1 MIAKKRENTLSRQN
15 LADYLED
22 WARGLRQGQ
31 LEVEGATWS
40 VPEEVEAKLHLKE
53 KKGRLVLK
61 LKCTWETLPEYKLE
75 AREPV
80 VRWQESFKTLKKRLG
95 SHFKELQQAVLQ
107 GKFPE
112 AQVLADFAVQSF
124 GEWDGIYLDDF
135 HIALPQQVLDAGN
148 GVFAFTRE
156 DRPSGR
162 LLLALYNV
170 TPVPQAITI
179 KDQPSLT
186 DHTNWHDLVSDTQ
199 IDTILPFVKLQ
210 PYQFMWLVEK

>member
-1 MIAKKRENTLSRQN
+1 MLEKKEETLSRQN

-53 KKGRLVLK
+53 RKGRLVLK

-80 VRWQESFKTLKKRLG
+80 VRWQESFKTLKKRLM

-112 AQVLADFAVQSF
+112 AQVLADFVADARAMAKMAEPEWEEALQAFLEHVAALKRAVASRNLEATRHEVADLQTAMAVCHR
-124 GEWDGIYLDDF
+124 E
-135 HIALPQQVLDAGN
+135 
-148 GVFAFTRE
+148 FA
-156 DRPSGR
+156 
-162 LLLALYNV
+162 
-170 TPVPQAITI
+170 
-179 KDQPSLT
+179 
-186 DHTNWHDLVSDTQ
+186 
-199 IDTILPFVKLQ
+199 
-210 PYQFMWLVEK
+210 